1 MLKSLL
7 GAFSQ
12 NAPVELMKKISNKF
26 FSRETN
32 HNKFGVIFASIAFQ
46 SMSIL
51 AIRCKDDR
59 KHFQCLNVVSAN
71 NKTGSLLL
79 EFD

>member
-12 NAPVELMKKISNKF
+12 NAPVALMKKISNKF

-46 SMSIL
+46 SRPCLSL
-51 AIRCKDDR
+51 ASVATDDR
-59 KHFQCLNVVSAN
+59 KQFNALKYN
-71 NKTGSLLL
+71 
-79 EFD
+79 